1 MVVEGGVLFF
11 FFTFKCPNSMIVY
24 AAANISSLIRT
35 RPGRAGRILG
45 EEATDAAAQVTG
57 QTIRVTHCLLQV

>member
-1 MVVEGGVLFF
+1 MVEEGGVLFRF
-11 FFTFKCPNSMIVY
+11 AKKSRDV
-24 AAANISSLIRT
+24 AANISSLTRT

-57 QTIRVTHCLLQV
+57 QTTRVTHCLLQV